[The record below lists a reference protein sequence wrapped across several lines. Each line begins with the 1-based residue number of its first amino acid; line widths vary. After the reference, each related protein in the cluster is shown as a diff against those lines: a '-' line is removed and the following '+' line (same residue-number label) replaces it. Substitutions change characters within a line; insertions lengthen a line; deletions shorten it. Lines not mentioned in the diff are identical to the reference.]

1 MYYKGDL
8 HNQTLAQRCARDR
21 CRTVLLALC
30 FLIGVGFAA
39 VALGWV
45 LHAVTT
51 PAHAEG
57 GHYVIRAEVKN
68 PKGEVLE
75 QFKYFL
81 SFPDEAAC
89 QTELD
94 SPHFKLAM
102 SDLHVKVAQLGSL
115 STEFKD
121 AQVVATCVQRER
133 S

>member
-1 MYYKGDL
+1 MYYKGDPY
-8 HNQTLAQRCARDR
+8 NQTLSERCARDR
-21 CRTVLLALC
+21 RRMTVLIALGC
-30 FLIGVGFAA
+30 LIGIGVAA
-39 VALGWV
+39 IALGLV
-45 LHAVTT
+45 IRA
-51 PAHAEG
+51 ASAAEG